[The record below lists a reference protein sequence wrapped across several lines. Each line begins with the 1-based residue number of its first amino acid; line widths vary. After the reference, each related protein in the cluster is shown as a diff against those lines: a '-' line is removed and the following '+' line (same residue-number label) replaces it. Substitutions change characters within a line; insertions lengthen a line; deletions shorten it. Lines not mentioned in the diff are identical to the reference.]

1 MKPASLT
8 LHTCLVTAGTIALA
22 TPTQAQNNEWDITV
36 SPYLWLSAQNGTSSV
51 VTEFPPVDV
60 DASFGDIFENLDIA
74 AMAIVETDNGKIYLR
89 SDFFFASLGADAEI
103 QQDSRFSSVELSSKV
118 LNLSAAGGMVAHKD
132 ESSQVNLF
140 AGVRLWSLDNEIV
153 LSPGTEPG
161 VSAEADNTFV
171 NPIVGASANVDL
183 SPSVS
188 LGLGSSIGGFGIGD
202 TDIELSGSATVEFEV
217 GPGLSVAAGYRV
229 LYIDYENGA
238 FVYDVTTH
246 GPLIGA
252 RINF

>member
-1 MKPASLT
+1 MNPRSLFFRA
-8 LHTCLVTAGTIALA
+8 CLVAGGTIALA
-22 TPTQAQNNEWDITV
+22 TPAQAQNNEWDITV
-36 SPYLWLSAQNGTSSV
+36 SPYLWLSAQDGTTSV
-51 VTEFPPVDV
+51 VTELPPVEV

-74 AMAIVETDNGKIYLR
+74 AMAIVEADNGKIYLR
-89 SDFFFASLGADAEI
+89 SDFFYASLGADAEI
-103 QQDSRFSSVELSSKV
+103 QQDPRFSAAELSSKV
-118 LNLSAAGGMVAHKD
+118 LNLSAAGGVVAHKD
-132 ESSQVNLF
+132 ETSQVNLF
-140 AGVRLWSLDNEIV
+140 AGVRLWSLDNEII

-171 NPIVGASANVDL
+171 NPIVGASASVDL

-188 LGLGSSIGGFGIGD
+188 FGLGSSIGGFGIGD

-217 GPGLSVAAGYRV
+217 GPGWSLAAGYRV

-246 GPLIGA
+246 GPLVGA